1 MALENLRQA
10 VGQAAHE
17 AAARALV
24 EFEVKMQ
31 FAIVA
36 FLGIDNETDIIGSL
50 FRIAEQRIEK
60 IIGPLDREKII
71 QTFRGKNV
79 VYGHEGNLPCVGGL
93 RKTQQETPCG
103 ATTKGC
109 SCQQTTESEAVRSA
123 SIRTRSGRKRRR
135 PGSNAGRRLRG
146 WAGASAPISPAF
158 QPR

>member
-60 IIGPLDREKII
+60 IIGPLDGEKII
-71 QTFRGKNV
+71 QTLRGKNV
-79 VYGHEGNLPCVGGL
+79 VYGHEGNLPCVGSL
-93 RKTQQETPCG
+93 RNAQTSATRQQP
-103 ATTKGC
+103 K
-109 SCQQTTESEAVRSA
+109 
-123 SIRTRSGRKRRR
+123 K
-135 PGSNAGRRLRG
+135 
-146 WAGASAPISPAF
+146 
-158 QPR
+158 

>member
-1 MALENLRQA
+1 MQRAGEAFRSADAPPYIVEFPSGAARNVTDQTFEIDDGMALENLRQA

-60 IIGPLDREKII
+60 IIGPLDGEKII

-79 VYGHEGNLPCVGGL
+79 VYGHEGNLPCVGSL
-93 RKTQQETPCG
+93 RNAQTSATRQQP
-103 ATTKGC
+103 K
-109 SCQQTTESEAVRSA
+109 
-123 SIRTRSGRKRRR
+123 K
-135 PGSNAGRRLRG
+135 
-146 WAGASAPISPAF
+146 
-158 QPR
+158 

>member
-1 MALENLRQA
+1 MALENLWQA

-79 VYGHEGNLPCVGGL
+79 VYGHEGNLPCVGSL
-93 RKTQQETPCG
+93 RNAQTSATRQQP
-103 ATTKGC
+103 K
-109 SCQQTTESEAVRSA
+109 
-123 SIRTRSGRKRRR
+123 K
-135 PGSNAGRRLRG
+135 
-146 WAGASAPISPAF
+146 
-158 QPR
+158 